1 MITSKSNPKIKN
13 LIRLQKSSERKS
25 QNLVPVEGMREIE
38 RALLSKWQAHSFFYC
53 EELAGDLL
61 VELKK
66 LINQDCEK
74 EQVSREIFEH
84 IAYREGSDGLYALF
98 KPKTLQL
105 DAVQL
110 PAKALVVV
118 LEGVE
123 KPGNLGA
130 VLRTTDAAGV
140 DAVIV
145 CDPATDLYNP
155 NVIRSS
161 LGCVFSQ
168 QLVAT
173 SSQECIK
180 WLKKNDIQIFCT
192 ALTAS
197 KDYLDVDLRP
207 STALVMGTEA
217 TGLSQQ
223 WLEAS
228 NQNIIIPMKGIADSL
243 NVSVTTAIMVFEALR
258 QRNNHS

>member
-1 MITSKSNPKIKN
+1 MITSKSNAKIKN

-25 QNLVPVEGMREIE
+25 QNLVPVEGKREIE
-38 RALLSKWQAHSFFYC
+38 RALLSKWQAHSLFFC
-53 EELAGDLL
+53 EELAGDALHQL
-61 VELKK
+61 TK
-66 LINQDCEK
+66 LINPECET
-74 EQVSREIFEH
+74 EQLSREVFEH

-105 DAVQL
+105 GDVQL
-110 PAKALVVV
+110 PVNALVVV

-140 DAVIV
+140 DIVVV
-145 CDPATDLYNP
+145 CDPATDLFNP

-168 QLVAT
+168 QVVAT

-180 WLKKNDIQIFCT
+180 WLKKNNIQIFCT

-197 KDYLDVDLRP
+197 KDYLDIDLRP
-207 STALVMGTEA
+207 SSALVMGTEA
-217 TGLSQQ
+217 TGLSPQ

-228 NQNIIIPMKGIADSL
+228 DQNIIIPMKGIADSL

-258 QRNNHS
+258 QRNNEI